1 LIGRLTCQGVQP
13 FTSNIWSGVA
23 PLKIQGF
30 FFFFF
35 MVSST
40 KSSVC
45 KRLFSQLTPCF
56 IGSSFMLVLCIRDRV
71 LSRSSSRSFNAT
83 LLGNYGQKVPY
94 MVEGLLLR
102 SKDYGSASGFDG
114 QHWNMRDSKGKHGT
128 SISSYGIAWSIW
140 LSRNH
145 LIFN

>member
-1 LIGRLTCQGVQP
+1 LICRLTCQGVPP

-30 FFFFF
+30 FFFL

-102 SKDYGSASGFDG
+102 SKDYGSASGSMANIDTWEIPKESMEPRSLHMALLGVFG
-114 QHWNMRDSKGKHGT
+114 
-128 SISSYGIAWSIW
+128 
-140 LSRNH
+140 
-145 LIFN
+145 